1 MRKSLKHKSRI
12 IPLTLDNAVQV
23 RIFLSRLIVGVM
35 NGEVEPKLAGT
46 VGYLAGMLLKSIE
59 VSDLEIRL
67 NNLEKVSNEINEQRR
82 TMLQ

>member
-1 MRKSLKHKSRI
+1 
-12 IPLTLDNAVQV
+12 
-23 RIFLSRLIVGVM
+23 M